1 MYPVSEI
8 YNEYLTGHDRHFIVK
23 AIVNGQE
30 FFNDTIV
37 EFLIENTLSPATEFE
52 LGTAIPSKLEIKLR
66 MDVDPPPNAKV
77 TPYLALTG
85 EMGASEWLPLG
96 DYYIDSRIK
105 TNDIWTFTCF
115 DKLVFADTPYVS
127 SLTYPAAQ
135 QAVWDEI
142 CTRLG
147 YSYDSS
153 VMINPAYTIP
163 AGPAGFSMRQ
173 VMGYIAAANGASLFA
188 GKDGVIRFTQFAAQG
203 NAFSIGPSDYTR
215 LRDIESLKNYTRVVL
230 VTDSDGSQF
239 EAGTGGETASL
250 YVYMPWGS
258 QAMANNLLAQ
268 FNGFTYQPLEIESR
282 GFPQLD
288 QGDLLQLER
297 VDGSIAGTLALNI
310 VQSFKGGLKM
320 TIKAPAKSE
329 QKSEFVVEGTVS
341 GAINQLNKNAVKV
354 GKSYYGM
361 TVTRE
366 EGLTIAREDGKSKA
380 VFNSD
385 KLAFQ
390 ALVDGS
396 MKDKIY
402 FDPVKGDYVFD
413 GKLSADLISALEAEF
428 DVTVSNIV
436 ITNTLAADNGT
447 IAELTVDQL
456 ETSNKVKKYL
466 AGDTTDVN
474 YIRAVG
480 QMISW
485 ITASTTGEETEQA
498 KDRHGN
504 LLYWKDAEKR
514 AVTTE
519 DTEWPVTIYVYSEQV
534 KRSIAFDTVDG
545 KEVPIDIFGSGTG
558 VGDNGKGF
566 IRKTEDAFE
575 LEYISQSGKS
585 RKVRLDD
592 FGISLTPYDLQ
603 AMNFYNNGF
612 SVKYSG
618 ETVAM
623 TWVKDQQGRI
633 KQLTDTV
640 TGRVI
645 PVSWHSTDM

>member
-1 MYPVSEI
+1 MSRIKILRNDFSEI
-8 YNEYLTGHDRHFIVK
+8 PEGWIPDVLSAER
-23 AIVNGQE
+23 
-30 FFNDTIV
+30 V
-37 EFLIENTLSPATEFE
+37 EKLNSDNTLSFTTLLAPRIATLINETNVIEWNGDYFDIAEYTAEQKEDGRLMISADCEHISYRLNLPGYNVEYFTEIGTPTAILNKILQGTPFQAGVVEFNQTVTFSAQEAMSRRGLLMSFAVYIGAEVEFRGFTVSLVKHLGDSSPKNLTADRNIRVMAKKVNKRELDHQGHYYTSYECSLMRPMALNVGDMVSLHYPSLGIGTQLRVVSIQYDPYNPNEFE
-52 LGTAIPSKLEIKLR
+52 FEIGNFVPTLQDEMYR
-66 MDVDPPPNAKV
+66 IETNTVAK
-77 TPYLALTG
+77 
-85 EMGASEWLPLG
+85 
-96 DYYIDSRIK
+96 
-105 TNDIWTFTCF
+105 
-115 DKLVFADTPYVS
+115 DKLYH
-127 SLTYPAAQ
+127 
-135 QAVWDEI
+135 
-142 CTRLG
+142 
-147 YSYDSS
+147 
-153 VMINPAYTIP
+153 
-163 AGPAGFSMRQ
+163 
-173 VMGYIAAANGASLFA
+173 
-188 GKDGVIRFTQFAAQG
+188 GVR
-203 NAFSIGPSDYTR
+203 IGPEYGF
-215 LRDIESLKNYTRVVL
+215 ESVR
-230 VTDSDGSQF
+230 
-239 EAGTGGETASL
+239 
-250 YVYMPWGS
+250 
-258 QAMANNLLAQ
+258 
-268 FNGFTYQPLEIESR
+268 
-282 GFPQLD
+282 
-288 QGDLLQLER
+288 
-297 VDGSIAGTLALNI
+297 
-310 VQSFKGGLKM
+310 
-320 TIKAPAKSE
+320 
-329 QKSEFVVEGTVS
+329 
-341 GAINQLNKNAVKV
+341 
-354 GKSYYGM
+354 
-361 TVTRE
+361 
-366 EGLTIAREDGKSKA
+366 
-380 VFNSD
+380 SD
-385 KLAFQ
+385 KLARSFFNSDTFAMQ
-390 ALVDGS
+390 SGDGS
-396 MKDKIY
+396 GDHWEDQLY
-402 FDPVKGDYVFD
+402 FDPLQKKFIFNGA
-413 GKLSADLISALEAEF
+413 LSADLITALEAEF
-428 DVTVSNIV
+428 DVTVNNVV
-436 ITNTLAADNGT
+436 ITNTLAAENGT

-466 AGDTTDVN
+466 ASDKSDVN

-519 DTEWPVTIYVYSEQV
+519 ETEWPVTIYVYSEQV

-645 PVSWHSTDM
+645 PVSWHSGDM